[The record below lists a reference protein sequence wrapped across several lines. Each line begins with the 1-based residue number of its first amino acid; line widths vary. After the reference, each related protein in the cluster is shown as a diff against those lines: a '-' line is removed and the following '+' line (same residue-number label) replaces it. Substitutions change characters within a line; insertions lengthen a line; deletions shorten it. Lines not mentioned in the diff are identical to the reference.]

1 MDMAPKNG
9 KIKPD
14 MKANGK
20 IIDLMDMEF
29 IIFLVGKNI
38 LENGKIVVKMDL
50 ENTVVLMAKNMQD
63 FLKKIEKMDL
73 EFIILEIIM

>member
-1 MDMAPKNG
+1 MKKLTIIYILAILLMVKKMDMAPKNG

-14 MKANGK
+14 MKVNGK

-50 ENTVVLMAKNMQD
+50 ENTVVLMAKNM
-63 FLKKIEKMDL
+63 
-73 EFIILEIIM
+73 